1 MEQLLTISEAAKY
14 LRRTT
19 ICLQQWDR
27 KGRLCAHRTDTNRR
41 YYYKS
46 ELDNFLGIDI
56 KKEDRITIV
65 YARVSSSNQKNDLKK
80 QISMLN
86 DYIQIKAYSN
96 VKLYEEIGGGL
107 NFKRAKLNDILELV
121 LQNKVDK
128 IIITHKD
135 RLCRFGFELIK
146 NICDKFNTE
155 IEVITL
161 DNDSLETEMV
171 KDLMT
176 IIHCFSSRLYG
187 LRNYR
192 KELKKRLESNP

>member
-1 MEQLLTISEAAKY
+1 MEQIFTISEAAKY

-27 KGRLCAHRTDTNRR
+27 KGRLVTHRTDTNRR

-46 ELDNFLGIDI
+46 EIDKFLGIDL
-56 KKEDRITIV
+56 KKQD
-65 YARVSSSNQKNDLKK
+65 RVSSSNQKNDLRN
-80 QISMLN
+80 QIAILN
-86 DYIQIKAYSN
+86 DYIQLKGYSN
-96 VKLYEEIGGGL
+96 VKLLEEIGGGL
-107 NFKRAKLNDILELV
+107 NFERPKLNEILELV
-121 LQNKVDK
+121 LQSKVDK

-161 DNDSLETEMV
+161 DNDSPETEMV